1 MKLFSLHSRHYIV
14 TGAAGLLGIQHCR
27 AILQNQGIPV
37 LIDISKDSLNKTV
50 MKLEK
55 EFNLK
60 IPHYLCDITKEIDL
74 RRVSSSLKEKKI
86 DIFGLINNAAINPS
100 ADQSDSKKNFT
111 RFENFDLKQWELE
124 LSVGLTGSMLCSKVF
139 SELLLAN
146 DIPGVILNISS
157 DLGLIAPNQNLY
169 KQDSLQDYE
178 QPVKPVTY
186 SVIKTGLIGLTRYIS
201 TYYEGKIRSNA
212 ICPGGVR
219 NNQSKDFMEKL
230 ENLIPIKRMAEKE
243 DFMGLIVFLLSDA
256 SSYINGAVIPID
268 GGRTAW

>member
-1 MKLFSLHSRHYIV
+1 MFSLNSRHYIV
-14 TGAAGLLGIQHCR
+14 TGAGGLLGIQHCK
-27 AILQNQGIPV
+27 AILKNQGIPV
-37 LIDISKDSLNKTV
+37 LIDISQDSLDKTV
-50 MKLEK
+50 IKLEK

-60 IPHYLCDITKEIDL
+60 IPHYLCDITKENDL
-74 RRVSSSLKEKKI
+74 NNVSSSLKEKKI
-86 DIFGLINNAAINPS
+86 EVFGLINNAAINPS
-100 ADQSDSKKNFT
+100 TDKFGSKNNFT

-124 LSVGLTGSMLCSKVF
+124 LRVGLTGSMLCSKVF

-146 DIPGVILNISS
+146 DTPGVILNISS

-169 KQDSLQDYE
+169 KQSSLKEHE

-219 NNQSKDFMEKL
+219 NNQSQDFIQKL
-230 ENLIPIKRMAEKE
+230 ENLIPMKRMAEKE